1 MKTNNLSTKIH
12 RIIWS
17 ITVTLILVLLV
28 IVCLFLSSNQWN
40 RTVQNA
46 ESSLQSSTNRMNI
59 QLEILTKYNE
69 IIAENPLVYKYFS
82 ENYKSTQSA
91 VNATFSIND
100 YFQTFYNSYDGTN
113 TDIYVYHNNYA
124 LPISAHSRYIDDL
137 SEPLREKIL
146 SLHLN
151 EFLWENT
158 EDSTTLYG
166 NMTKRSGSQ
175 MILAIPITDDSVK
188 NILQVRDPSYDI
200 RITSYQPEEDSRI
213 YLSNKLI
220 NGQYI
225 SVSIPKSERYMIY
238 LRNLLITLLVTVFLF
253 AIIYITSKK
262 ITSKITR
269 NLYEFI
275 DYLMSDN
282 KYLLTCK
289 MDIDTDNEYKDMFLK
304 IDHMVSEI
312 NKAHNDAEELRRRN
326 TSLMLYHM
334 QYQINPH
341 LLYNA
346 LSALKWE
353 AMQYGESIP
362 EKIDALADYY
372 RLSLTKT
379 PGDGYTFRDEA
390 DMIVK
395 YITLLSLI
403 HNFEYQYTIELDEKL
418 LSAATIPH
426 ILQPFVENAILHGI
440 NRREGG
446 YIKIIGQIK
455 THGNKSQA
463 EITLTDN
470 GFGIS
475 PKKLDQIQ
483 NVNYGS
489 QHSGLG
495 LKNTISRIRLYYG
508 QESTVN
514 ITSKENEGTTVL
526 LVFPYKP

>member
-1 MKTNNLSTKIH
+1 MKSNNLNKKIH

-17 ITVTLILVLLV
+17 ITVTLIVMLLF
-28 IVCLFLSSNQWN
+28 IVCLFFSSNQWN
-40 RTVQNA
+40 RTIHKA
-46 ESSLQSSTNRMNI
+46 ESFLQSRTNQINT
-59 QLEILTKYNE
+59 QLEILVKYNE

-82 ENYKSTQSA
+82 DDYENTQSA
-91 VNATFSIND
+91 INATFYIND

-113 TDIYVYHNNYA
+113 TTIYIYHNNYA
-124 LPISAHSRYIDDL
+124 LPPSTHSRYIDTLDEAL
-137 SEPLREKIL
+137 CEEILNLR
-146 SLHLN
+146 LN
-151 EFLWENT
+151 RFLWKNT
-158 EDSTTLYG
+158 ADSTTLYG
-166 NMTKRSGSQ
+166 NMTKRTGTK
-175 MILAIPITDDSVK
+175 MILAIPLTSDSIN
-188 NILQVRDPSYDI
+188 NILQLYDQSYNTH
-200 RITSYQPEEDSRI
+200 ITAYQPEENGHI
-213 YLSNKLI
+213 HLVNELI

-225 SVSIPKSERYMIY
+225 SISIPKSEKHIIY
-238 LRNLLITLLVTVFLF
+238 LRNLTTTLMLTVFLF

-262 ITSKITR
+262 ITSKITK
-269 NLYEFI
+269 NLYGFI

-282 KYLLTCK
+282 KYLLTRN
-289 MDIDTDNEYKDMFLK
+289 MDIDADNEYKDMFLK
-304 IDHMVSEI
+304 IDRMVSEI

-353 AMQYGESIP
+353 AMQYGEAIP

-372 RLSLTKT
+372 RLSLTQT

-418 LSAATIPH
+418 LCAATIPH

-440 NRREGG
+440 NRRESG
-446 YIKIIGQIK
+446 YIKITGQIK
-455 THGNKSQA
+455 TQGNKSQA

-475 PKKLDQIQ
+475 AQKLKQLL
-483 NVNYGS
+483 NVNYTS

-495 LKNTISRIRLYYG
+495 VKNTLSRIRLYYG